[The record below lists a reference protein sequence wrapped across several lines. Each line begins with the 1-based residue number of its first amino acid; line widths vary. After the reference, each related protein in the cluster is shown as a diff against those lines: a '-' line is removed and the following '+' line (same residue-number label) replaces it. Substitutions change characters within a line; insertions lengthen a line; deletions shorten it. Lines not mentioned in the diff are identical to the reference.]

1 MILFKRDIS
10 KDLRLAAS
18 ASANNYASTCTTVYR
33 HQWQTNINFQ
43 VKKMETLEPYSQES
57 ERNSKPETENPST
70 SSVSLSAPPPAS
82 VLRLWRPAAQRNVR
96 NQWSKMASY
105 RQQWNLATSSGRSH
119 ATSLVNSY
127 LSQRYLPSMELG
139 VLNDMPDIREK
150 ASFKLVKQQ
159 EHHRSKLLSAYKD
172 MVAAVNYMVN
182 TSRSM
187 RCFLKGPSS
196 SPLVQ
201 FSSYSEDV
209 NDTGDGGGMPV
220 FSFSPIAAFEKLAE
234 ELVQMFELELN
245 LKRLLVIELL
255 SISCETPQVYE
266 FCWSDELYPGEFDD
280 LSMCNLYSKENHQ
293 LVTPRLKDC
302 NSAMHALPVQHNHQ
316 PNQEILQVYLTT
328 WLAEVN
334 VDTHRVNEI
343 FTTIGEEM
351 HVSIS

>member
-1 MILFKRDIS
+1 
-10 KDLRLAAS
+10 
-18 ASANNYASTCTTVYR
+18 
-33 HQWQTNINFQ
+33 
-43 VKKMETLEPYSQES
+43 METLEPYSQES

-70 SSVSLSAPPPAS
+70 SSVSPSAPPPAS

-105 RQQWNLATSSGRSH
+105 RQQWNLASSSG
-119 ATSLVNSY
+119 
-127 LSQRYLPSMELG
+127 RYLPSMELG

-159 EHHRSKLLSAYKD
+159 EHHQSKLLSAYKD

-255 SISCETPQVYE
+255 SISCETPQVNG

-351 HVSIS
+351 HVNIS

>member
-1 MILFKRDIS
+1 MD
-10 KDLRLAAS
+10 
-18 ASANNYASTCTTVYR
+18 
-33 HQWQTNINFQ
+33 
-43 VKKMETLEPYSQES
+43 TLEPHSPYISTKSES
-57 ERNSKPETENPST
+57 NSKPEIENR
-70 SSVSLSAPPPAS
+70 SSSLVSSPVPPPAS
-82 VLRLWRPAAQRNVR
+82 MLRLWRPAAQRNLR

-105 RQQWNLATSSGRSH
+105 RQQWISASSNGRSH

-127 LSQRYLPSMELG
+127 LSQRYMPSMELG
-139 VLNDMPDIREK
+139 VLSDMPEIRNK
-150 ASFKLVKQQ
+150 ACFKLCKQQ
-159 EHHRSKLLSAYKD
+159 EHHRSKLLSSYKD
-172 MVAAVNYMVN
+172 MVAVVNYMVN
-182 TSRSM
+182 ISRSM

-220 FSFSPIAAFEKLAE
+220 FVFLSVAAFEKLSE

-245 LKRLLVIELL
+245 LKRLLVVELL
-255 SISCETPQVYE
+255 ATTCETPQVNR

-280 LSMCNLYSKENHQ
+280 LSICNLYSKE
-293 LVTPRLKDC
+293 TCEPIAPRLSNC
-302 NSAMHALPVQHNHQ
+302 NSGMPARSVQYHDQ

-334 VDTHRVNEI
+334 IDTHRVNEI
-343 FTTIGEEM
+343 FAIIGEEM